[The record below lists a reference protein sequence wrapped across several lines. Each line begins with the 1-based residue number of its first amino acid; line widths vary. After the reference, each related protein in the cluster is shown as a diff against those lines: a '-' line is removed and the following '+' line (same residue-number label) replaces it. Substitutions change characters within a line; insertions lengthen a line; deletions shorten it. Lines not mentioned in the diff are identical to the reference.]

1 MAGSEFEIIRRYFTR
16 FGTRRDW
23 LAVGIGD
30 DAAVI
35 NPPTGLQQLIAID
48 TLNAGIHFPVNTSAM
63 DIGYKALAVNISDI
77 ASMGG
82 EPQWFTLAISLPAE
96 DDAWLSGFCA
106 GMAELVEQYHLTLI
120 GGDTTHGPLSV
131 TIQIAGHV
139 PVGKAILRSGAK
151 VDDDIYVTGHL
162 GNAAAGL
169 LVTENK
175 LQTNV
180 ESQTEFLHSLNRP
193 VPRVAVGKHLREI
206 ASACIDISDGLA
218 ADLGHILSASHAGAE
233 VLLNAIPVSKNLRQ
247 QNLPKEQLQQITL
260 FGGDDYEL
268 CFTANSKMR
277 EQIARVSELEN
288 IPITRIGRITP
299 TPGLIAVEDD
309 TKFSLPYKGYDH
321 FA

>member
-1 MAGSEFEIIRRYFTR
+1 MAGSEFEIIRRYFAR
-16 FGTRRDW
+16 FGARRDW

-35 NPPTGLQQLIAID
+35 SPPTGLQQLIAID
-48 TLNAGIHFPVNTSAM
+48 TLNAGIHFPLTTSAT

-82 EPQWFTLAISLPAE
+82 EPQWFTLAISLPSE
-96 DDAWLSGFCA
+96 DDAWLADFCA
-106 GMAELVEQYHLTLI
+106 GMSQLVEQYQLTLI

-131 TIQIAGHV
+131 TIQITGHV

-151 VDDDIYVTGHL
+151 ADDDIYVTGHL

-180 ESQTEFLHSLNRP
+180 ESQAEFLRSLNRP
-193 VPRVAVGKHLREI
+193 VPRVAVGQQLREI

-218 ADLGHILSASHAGAE
+218 ADLGHILTASHAGAE
-233 VLLNAIPVSKNLRQ
+233 VNLNAIPVSKNLRQ
-247 QNLPKEQLQQITL
+247 QTLSKEQMQQLTL

-268 CFTANSKMR
+268 CFTANITMR
-277 EQIARVSELEN
+277 EHIARVSELEN
-288 IPITRIGRITP
+288 IPITRIGRITSE
-299 TPGLIAVEDD
+299 PGLIAIEDD
-309 TKFSLPYKGYDH
+309 TKISLPYKGYDH